1 MNLYELKQSKAGMTL
16 VEMVISL
23 LILSVLMT
31 STMGMIISSNNLFIS
46 TSKATI
52 DKQVGNGIFDLF
64 SNVLRYTTHLEI
76 SNAENS
82 AMNQHISVKDIVYE
96 GDEELESGWLYYQ
109 PKGADESSL
118 LYDSSYYGSGASKR
132 TVQYSVT
139 KYVGEDGSSDG
150 KHVNL
155 EVKVIREGKVVYTR
169 SAIIRCVNLALVT
182 GAQGNA
188 VSQTDDAP
196 DYNQTLS
203 FSVDEQIVSGGS
215 SAWTIEYKVNEY
227 LARYNT
233 ILQDYYDTLIG
244 TTTNPGPV
252 TALNTYYE
260 DNYNKVTKKAVT
272 QNTVNNCFKAIFGSS
287 STDDKGIYNCYTN
300 NVSSSGAL
308 PTEAGKAPVVDGDA
322 YTGWTNLR
330 AYYQKQIYDL
340 LKFSP
345 ATITDNT
352 DPYYMIIADKEELY
366 LGFLLTYYD
375 KNSDGKIEK
384 DEYPTFDD
392 PENFFANTVLEKYAT
407 GDSTSAP
414 DDKMVILGLFTDVNN
429 DTFYVNNQDYYANK
443 TQRTLTVTTSGFA
456 DHMTGSE
463 LYGNANFA
471 YMYHEHTTHYEYKYV
486 GNKTTTADVDTSKTY
501 VAGRTS
507 FSLTNYGRSETTGSV
522 EDVGTYYTTNSS
534 STVTDASSN
543 VTKVFYYPTAKTTVT
558 RTPTNRN
565 YTKYSISENGK
576 QITLTIQQNQTQ
588 NKYTYSHSSITY
600 YVYDDTNRNYSY
612 NYCYR
617 VGPYGG
623 KYNTDFYRTDS
634 VWDVENHYLDLW
646 WRDVGKFTTTSPT
659 TKTENFTNGA
669 FTEEQN
675 NAYNSWNT
683 TAQALI
689 TKLGAVN
696 VRDTSYFTVSTGG
709 DDKYTGYRTD
719 ITSSDDYSKT
729 ITGKYTPTTC
739 TVYIC
744 RAVKDIPEGWYYIFE
759 GSTDSTGAYHFF
771 YLAADHG
778 DTTGV
783 DLTYTDTD
791 GSTKTYQVNDSNIA
805 ISTEGGNEQKV
816 LLFSSDW
823 NLIYYAYDQ
832 AQFELANT
840 VDTALNSPSK
850 QTVTFYTYDLKCHQY
865 VDWVLYSVDWNSW
878 FSKTSTG
885 LINKVISFFQR
896 LFTGDNSISS
906 IAPSNA
912 QQVLGVKGQ
921 LTVGSTDLDAY
932 SYNLAWLVYASDYGT
947 WYYLPQSSS
956 MASTYLSGT
965 GWYSNKDGPQLLDI
979 ENWGSS
985 SAINADIQNRKLT
998 KAGLFGITYIA
1009 GVDFSAST
1017 DVNWTSLPST
1027 AEKVSTD

>member
-233 ILQDYYDTLIG
+233 ILQDYYGTLIG
-244 TTTNPGPV
+244 TTNNPGPV

-300 NVSSSGAL
+300 NVSSNGAL

-456 DHMTGSE
+456 DHISGVKHF
-463 LYGNANFA
+463 GNKKIAFA
-471 YMYHEHTTHYEYKYV
+471 TEYTYRFLAADKYEYKYV
-486 GNKTTTADVDTSKTY
+486 DNIITTADVDTTKAY
-501 VAGRTS
+501 VDGRTS

-522 EDVGTYYTTNSS
+522 DDVGTYYTTNSS

-588 NKYTYSHSSITY
+588 NKYTYSHSSIKY
-600 YVYDDTNRNYSY
+600 YVYDDSNAYYTYD
-612 NYCYR
+612 YCYD
-617 VGPYGG
+617 VGRYGY
-623 KYNTDFYRTDS
+623 KYTRNFYTMDS
-634 VWDVENHYLDLW
+634 IWDKKGIDWLNLTL
-646 WRDVGKFTTTSPT
+646 GKFTTTNPT
-659 TKTENFTNGA
+659 EITETFTDGA
-669 FTEEQN
+669 FTEDQTN
-675 NAYNSWNT
+675 DYNSWNT

-689 TKLGAVN
+689 TKLGAKN
-696 VRDTSYFTVSTGG
+696 AGSSEYFTVVTGG
-709 DDKYTGYRTD
+709 DKTG
-719 ITSSDDYSKT
+719 ISTSVSKDGT
-729 ITGKYTPTTC
+729 STTKPTSNGTLYILTPT
-739 TVYIC
+739 
-744 RAVKDIPEGWYYIFE
+744 KDIYEGWYYFFE

-771 YLAADHG
+771 YLSANHG
-778 DTTGV
+778 DTTGI

-791 GSTKTYQVNDSNIA
+791 GSTKTYVVNDDDIA
-805 ISTEGGNEQKV
+805 ISKEMTDGQVILN
-816 LLFSSDW
+816 SSGWD
-823 NLIYYAYDQ
+823 LVYYAYDQ
-832 AQFELANT
+832 TQYELANT
-840 VDTALNSPSK
+840 VDTALNSPST

-979 ENWGSS
+979 DNWGSS